1 MTSFSVQAP
10 EGETD
15 AFAHRHFGGERAH
28 ARLSLAFG
36 IAERH
41 QGAQNVGLGCGC
53 GSARRREGVAG
64 ELALELEDQTVGRF
78 LADAWHAG
86 EKRGVA
92 LLDGVCEI
100 LSAHA

>member
-1 MTSFSVQAP
+1 MSAWAADAAP
-10 EGETD
+10 P
-15 AFAHRHFGGERAH
+15 
-28 ARLSLAFG
+28 
-36 IAERH
+36 
-41 QGAQNVGLGCGC
+41 Q
-53 GSARRREGVAG
+53 ARRRCG